1 MLLDLLGGRKREP
14 AECVITVG
22 GREISGFY
30 PFLTEVTADCS
41 RAGAAT
47 GRLRF
52 ESRRNE
58 QGRWT
63 IQDAGVFTPW
73 ATVKIEAAFG
83 SQREEI
89 IRGYIREVTAD
100 YPQTPG
106 DASVTVEC
114 QDDSLALDR
123 EHRRRNWGADA
134 PATDRLI
141 LTGIASDHGLAADPN
156 SGAGQTGL
164 VLNQD
169 ATDIAFL
176 RERAEANGYE
186 LIFREG
192 LIYFGPMRVSDSPQ
206 QTILVYAGPDTHCF
220 RFSARSDGH
229 RPDRVILQLAATSGS
244 SVDEQT
250 VNPDLTLMG
259 TQSAD
264 SSGSGLRDFAWRMSR
279 QGGRNQSEMLA
290 RAQRQANE
298 NAMKVRAEGE
308 LDGSL
313 YGHVLLTGLPVA
325 VDGVGDW
332 LAGVYYVDRVNHRF
346 SLDGYRQSFTL
357 LRNAYGDNVPVGGSV
372 LAGVL

>member
-1 MLLDLLGGRKREP
+1 MLLDLLSGKRREP

-22 GREISGFY
+22 GREITDFY
-30 PFLTEVTADCS
+30 PLLAEASVDCS
-41 RAGAAT
+41 RDRAAT
-47 GRLRF
+47 ARLRF
-52 ESRRNE
+52 DTRRDE

-63 IQDAGVFTPW
+63 VQDAGVFAPW
-73 ATVKIEAAFG
+73 ETFKIEAAFG

-89 IRGYIREVTAD
+89 MRGYIREVAAD
-100 YPQTPG
+100 YPQNGG
-106 DASVTVEC
+106 DATVTVAC

-123 EHRRRNWGADA
+123 EHRRRNWGADV
-134 PATDRLI
+134 PATDQLI
-141 LTGIASDHGLAADPN
+141 LAGIAGDHGLAPDPD

-192 LIYFGPMRVSDSPQ
+192 LIYFGPMRVSDEPQ
-206 QTILVYAGPDTHCF
+206 QTILVYAGPDTHCL
-220 RFSARSDGH
+220 RFSTRADGH
-229 RPDRVILQLAATSGS
+229 RPDRVVLQLAATSGS
-244 SVDEQT
+244 TVDEQT
-250 VNPDLTLMG
+250 VAPDLPLMG
-259 TQSAD
+259 TQTAD

-279 QGGRNQSEMLA
+279 QGGRNQAEMQA

-298 NAMKVRAEGE
+298 NAMKLRAEGE

-313 YGHVLLTGLPVA
+313 YGHVLQVGLPVA

-332 LAGVYYVDRVNHRF
+332 LAGVYYVDRVSHRF
-346 SLDGYRQSFTL
+346 SVDGYRQTFTL
-357 LRNAYGDNVPVGGSV
+357 LRNAYGDNVPAGGSV
-372 LAGVL
+372 LAGIL

>member
-1 MLLDLLGGRKREP
+1 MLLDLLGGGKREP

-22 GREISGFY
+22 GREISEFY
-30 PFLTEVTADCS
+30 PFLNEVTAECG
-41 RAGAAT
+41 RADAAT
-47 GRLRF
+47 ARLRF
-52 ESRRNE
+52 ETRRSE

-73 ATVKIEAAFG
+73 ATVKIEAVFG
-83 SQREEI
+83 SRREEI
-89 IRGYIREVTAD
+89 MRGYIREVAAD
-100 YPQTPG
+100 YPQTAG
-106 DASVTVEC
+106 DASVTVAC

-141 LTGIASDHGLAADPN
+141 LSGIAGDHGLAAAPD

-169 ATDIAFL
+169 ATDISFL

-192 LIYFGPMRVSDSPQ
+192 LIYFGPMRVNASPQ
-206 QTILVYAGPDTHCF
+206 QTIMVYAGPDTHCF

-244 SVDEQT
+244 SVEEQT
-250 VNPDLTLMG
+250 VNPDLPLMG
-259 TQSAD
+259 TRSAD

-279 QGGRNQSEMLA
+279 QGGRNQSELLA

-298 NAMKVRAEGE
+298 NALKVRAEGE

-313 YGHVLLTGLPVA
+313 YGHVLRTGLPVA

-332 LAGVYYVDRVNHRF
+332 LAGVYYVDRVTHRF
-346 SLDGYRQSFTL
+346 SVEGYRQNFTL
-357 LRNAYGDNVPVGGSV
+357 LRNAYGDNVPAGGSV
-372 LAGVL
+372 LAGIV

>member
-1 MLLDLLGGRKREP
+1 MLLDLLGGKKREP

-22 GREISGFY
+22 GREISEFY
-30 PFLTEVTADCS
+30 PFLTEVTVDCS
-41 RAGAAT
+41 RASAAT
-47 GRLRF
+47 AQLRF
-52 ESRRNE
+52 ETRRNE

-63 IQDAGVFTPW
+63 VQDAGVFSPW

-89 IRGYIREVTAD
+89 MRGYLREVAAE

-106 DASVTVEC
+106 DAAVTVEC

-141 LTGIASDHGLAADPN
+141 LTGIASDHGLAADPD

-169 ATDIAFL
+169 ATDITFL

-192 LIYFGPMRVSDSPQ
+192 LIYFGPMRVSASPQ
-206 QTILVYAGPDTHCF
+206 ETILVYAGPDTHCV
-220 RFSARSDGH
+220 RFSVRSDGH

-250 VNPDLTLMG
+250 VNPDLPLMG
-259 TQSAD
+259 TQNAD

-279 QGGRNQSEMLA
+279 QGGRNQAEMMA

-346 SLDGYRQSFTL
+346 SVDGYRQGFTL
-357 LRNAYGDNVPVGGSV
+357 LRNAYGDNVPAGGSV
-372 LAGVL
+372 LAGIL